1 MPGTKRALFLDWG
14 GTLALTQDN
23 QTDVDAAG
31 NPILMPNVAT
41 VLARERPRFD
51 VCFIVSNQPRVAT
64 GEISVAEVD
73 RRVAWANERL
83 GRPFTDW
90 RLCPHTDE
98 DGCDCRKPS
107 PGCSSSSRISMA
119 SIWRARRTSAMWRR
133 TALPRPRRASEPSSG
148 RATSSARS
156 ELGGRPA
163 RGKGEADGRSTPLL
177 ALDPELAA
185 VREHEVLDDRE
196 PEPGAADRHGRR
208 SLVTPESSAHLEP
221 IDHRYHQVEDDKVGD
236 GVLRLAERL
245 GAVRRGPA
253 PEAFA
258 LEVQHDEPPD
268 VGLVF
273 DDENVLGQ
281 R

>member
-14 GTLALTQDN
+14 GTLALTQDNN

-98 DGCDCRKPS
+98 ALGDARQVRRRDPDSGIGDRDLDS
-107 PGCSSSSRISMA
+107 TARD
-119 SIWRARRTSAMWRR
+119 RARAHGDAPALGRVFHGVVHEVDEDLRQPIAVGGHRR
-133 TALPRPRRASEPSSG
+133 QVRR
-148 RATSSARS
+148 
-156 ELGGRPA
+156 
-163 RGKGEADGRSTPLL
+163 
-177 ALDPELAA
+177 ELAT
-185 VREHEVLDDRE
+185 EGH
-196 PEPGAADRHGRR
+196 AA
-208 SLVTPESSAHLEP
+208 A
-221 IDHRYHQVEDDKVGD
+221 
-236 GVLRLAERL
+236 
-245 GAVRRGPA
+245 
-253 PEAFA
+253 
-258 LEVQHDEPPD
+258 
-268 VGLVF
+268 
-273 DDENVLGQ
+273 
-281 R
+281 